1 MIVIDFCYSY
11 RFQLIFFDF
20 QVCLIVYYFFHLGYK
35 FHFLVFLLNSKFLM
49 IDLENQKIL
58 KWKPKYNGL
67 KKILKSAFK
76 WEKILLNKI

>member
-1 MIVIDFCYSY
+1 
-11 RFQLIFFDF
+11 
-20 QVCLIVYYFFHLGYK
+20 
-35 FHFLVFLLNSKFLM
+35 M